1 MNYDEIRDLLKKY
14 NWILESI
21 SPLNIRSEDGE
32 HYAQNFAAEVTI
44 EYFALV
50 DMSNDDENKEDLMTR
65 FKLIQQTI
73 KNEESELP
81 TNN

>member
-1 MNYDEIRDLLKKY
+1 MNYDEIKELLKKY
-14 NWILESI
+14 NWVLESI

-50 DMSNDDENKEDLMTR
+50 DMSDDEDNKEDLMTR
-65 FKLIQQTI
+65 FKVIQENSN
-73 KNEESELP
+73 K
-81 TNN
+81 

>member
-14 NWILESI
+14 NWLLESI

-32 HYAQNFAAEVTI
+32 HSAQNFAAEVTI

-50 DMSNDDENKEDLMTR
+50 DMSNDEDNKEDLMSR
-65 FKLIQQTI
+65 FKLIQQKE
-73 KNEESELP
+73 KNKESELP